1 MKKRRREEKG
11 AVLIATIAIL
21 AFVGIMMGFLGQLV
35 LYTSNYSSSLNLSL
49 IHI

>member
-21 AFVGIMMGFLGQLV
+21 AFVGIMMGFLG
-35 LYTSNYSSSLNLSL
+35 
-49 IHI
+49 

>member
-21 AFVGIMMGFLGQLV
+21 AFVGIMMK
-35 LYTSNYSSSLNLSL
+35 NR
-49 IHI
+49 